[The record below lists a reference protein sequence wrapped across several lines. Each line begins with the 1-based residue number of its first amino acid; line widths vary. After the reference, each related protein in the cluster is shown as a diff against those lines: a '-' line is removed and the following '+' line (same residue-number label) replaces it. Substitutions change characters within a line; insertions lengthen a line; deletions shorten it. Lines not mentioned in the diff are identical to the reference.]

1 VATFSGYL
9 YLNRGS
15 YFHAA
20 SIEQLNYTT
29 CDHNVHE
36 ILSKT
41 FKYLQVQHIDN
52 ITLLGMSFAMVYIA
66 GKRSMYQNTFNSKKY
81 TNCAVYLH
89 LILLLW
95 NAYIEN
101 IWRNHLYHM
110 DKYTTFMCYTNQ
122 QLKQLNSRQNSNTE
136 RC

>member
-1 VATFSGYL
+1 MATFSGYL

-52 ITLLGMSFAMVYIA
+52 ITLLGMSFAWCTLLVKEACTRTLLIVKSIPIVQYI
-66 GKRSMYQNTFNSKKY
+66 
-81 TNCAVYLH
+81 H
-89 LILLLW
+89 IL
-95 NAYIEN
+95 Y
-101 IWRNHLYHM
+101 
-110 DKYTTFMCYTNQ
+110 CYYGMHI
-122 QLKQLNSRQNSNTE
+122 
-136 RC
+136 